1 MKSASNGGVLQGSL
15 QVLHVHVHLVAP
27 LGAGHMAQAGTDQH
41 EGGVTI
47 REGTNHTGPAADLPI
62 EPLDDIV
69 GPDAGPMLERKL
81 TVAGLFLSESKL
93 FKKRG

>member
-1 MKSASNGGVLQGSL
+1 MKSAGNEGVVQSRL
-15 QVLHVHVHLVAP
+15 QVFHVHVLFVAP
-27 LGAGHMAQAGTDQH
+27 LGASHMAQSGTDQH
-41 EGGVTI
+41 EGRVTI

>member
-1 MKSASNGGVLQGSL
+1 MKSASKGDVLKGSL
-15 QVLHVHVHLVAP
+15 QMLYVHVLLVSP
-27 LGAGHMAQAGTDQH
+27 LGASHMAQAGTDQH

-81 TVAGLFLSESKL
+81 AVWAAPEGIATLPRSA
-93 FKKRG
+93 R